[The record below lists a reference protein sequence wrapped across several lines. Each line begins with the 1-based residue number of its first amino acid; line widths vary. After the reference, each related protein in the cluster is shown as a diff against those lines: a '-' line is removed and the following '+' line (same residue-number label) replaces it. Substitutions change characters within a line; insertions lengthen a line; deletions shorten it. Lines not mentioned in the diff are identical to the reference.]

1 MAAAE
6 RRSVGSRA
14 GPCCQNSFS
23 ASICGALPG
32 LGCQA
37 ERQRREVGVIGCY
50 AVKARVWTSAIIKV
64 PVAADQS
71 AGVADAFVGPQIHL
85 LVFDAAPKPLDEHVV
100 PPSALA
106 VHADGDPVFDQ
117 HASKRRA
124 GELAALIRVE
134 DLRLAMAGESALSL
148 DAECRLHRDRHAP
161 RQHATAE
168 PV

>member
-1 MAAAE
+1 ME
-6 RRSVGSRA
+6 
-14 GPCCQNSFS
+14 P
-23 ASICGALPG
+23 LPG

-64 PVAADQS
+64 QVAADRS

-85 LVFDAAPKPLDEHVV
+85 LVFNAAPKPLDEHVV
-100 PPSALA
+100 PPSAPA

-117 HASKRRA
+117 HASERRA

-134 DLRLAMAGESALSL
+134 DLRLAMAGESVLQRL
-148 DAECRLHRDRHAP
+148 DAECRLHCDR
-161 RQHATAE
+161 
-168 PV
+168 